1 MVIGG
6 VKINKEIERPLIDK
20 EDPIHILDNEYE
32 NFMYLANQFECNI
45 LKVAHEKIKD
55 SLIKLT
61 DTVNNINQIIS
72 KILDKGQNY
81 DDDFQKIKLISF
93 NVYGK
98 CEEIYN
104 KISQLENNF
113 YKNKLENLNI
123 NELAENLK
131 HISKNINK
139 DVCIKILKVNNQLF
153 NFEKYEED
161 LKIRKDLEKQKR
173 EEEMKNIESNINE
186 SCFLVI
192 IVIFSVLFFIYYGYG
207 FE

>member
-20 EDPIHILDNEYE
+20 EDPIHILNNEYE

-81 DDDFQKIKLISF
+81 DDDFQNIEFFKTLTYDKF
-93 NVYGK
+93 M
-98 CEEIYN
+98 E
-104 KISQLENNF
+104 F
-113 YKNKLENLNI
+113 YKKLDFDNYVVSIIE
-123 NELAENLK
+123 
-131 HISKNINK
+131 
-139 DVCIKILKVNNQLF
+139 DNN
-153 NFEKYEED
+153 
-161 LKIRKDLEKQKR
+161 
-173 EEEMKNIESNINE
+173 
-186 SCFLVI
+186 
-192 IVIFSVLFFIYYGYG
+192 
-207 FE
+207 